1 VLTLVGIG
9 VGGAR
14 GMGAGAREAISSAK
28 AVYMETFTSPVPR
41 EDVEEVRRA
50 AEAGGAAFRL
60 VPRWAVEDG
69 GEILRAAAA
78 GDAALVCY
86 GDPYVAT
93 THTELRARAAAA
105 GTPTRTVHGA
115 SALTGVVGE
124 CGLHQYKVGRTATV
138 TRAEASTPYDVLRE
152 NIDRGCH
159 TVLLLEYDEE
169 GGAFMAPREAL
180 AALLA
185 VEGERRA
192 LALTRETFAVIASR
206 VGRGDQGIAAGSVA
220 HLMGLD
226 VGAPPHSI
234 VVPGALHFT
243 EADAL
248 RALAR
253 CGGEPRGNSEA
264 SRREAHR
271 MLARYVPMVREAM
284 AAARARGADA
294 RVLDC
299 ARDYVAD
306 AEEFL
311 RRGREGQ
318 AILCIGYADGL
329 VDALRIGAGLE
340 RGGAQ
345 GRPRAQA
352 APDGR
357 PAP

>member
-1 VLTLVGIG
+1 MLTLVGMG

-14 GMGAGAREAISSAK
+14 SMGGDAREAIASAGT
-28 AVYMETFTSPVPR
+28 VYMETFTSPVPAG
-41 EDVEEVRRA
+41 DVEEVRRA
-50 AEAGGAAFRL
+50 AEGGGASFRL

-69 GEILRAAAA
+69 GEILRAAAR
-78 GDAALVCY
+78 GDAVLVCY
-86 GDPYVAT
+86 GDPYAAT

-115 SALTGVVGE
+115 SALTAVIGE

-138 TRAEASTPYDVLRE
+138 TRAEASTPYEVLRE
-152 NIDRGCH
+152 NVDRGCH
-159 TVLLLEYDEE
+159 TLLLLEYDEE
-169 GGAFMAPREAL
+169 GGAFMPPQDAL

-185 VEGERRA
+185 VEAERRA
-192 LALTRETFAVIASR
+192 LALTRETFAIVASR

-226 VGAPPHSI
+226 AGEPPHSI

-253 CGGEPRGNSEA
+253 CGGEPRSNSETA
-264 SRREAHR
+264 RREAHR
-271 MLARYVPMVREAM
+271 MVARYVPMVNAAM
-284 AAARARGADA
+284 AEARGRGADA

-311 RRGREGQ
+311 RRGREGL
-318 AILCIGYADGL
+318 AILSIGYADGL
-329 VDALRIGAGLE
+329 VDALRIGEGLE
-340 RGGAQ
+340 RDGA
-345 GRPRAQA
+345 RDAPRA
-352 APDGR
+352 
-357 PAP
+357 

>member
-14 GMGAGAREAISSAK
+14 SMGAGAREAIASAR
-28 AVYMETFTSPVPR
+28 AVYMETFTSPVPAG
-41 EDVEEVRRA
+41 DVEEVRRA
-50 AEAGGAAFRL
+50 AEEGGAAFRA

-69 GEILRAAAA
+69 GEILRAAAS
-78 GDAALVCY
+78 GDVALVCY

-93 THTELRARAAAA
+93 THIELRARAAAA
-105 GTPTRTVHGA
+105 GTPTRSVHGA
-115 SALTGVVGE
+115 SALTSVVGE

-138 TRAEASTPYDVLRE
+138 TRAEASTPYGVLRE
-152 NIDRGCH
+152 NVERGCH
-159 TVLLLEYDEE
+159 TVLLLEYDEDA
-169 GGAFMAPREAL
+169 GAFMAPREAL

-185 VEGERRA
+185 VEGERRE

-206 VGRGDQGIAAGSVA
+206 VGTAGQAIAAGSVD

-226 VGAPPHSI
+226 AGEPPHSI

-253 CGGEPRGNSEA
+253 CEGEPRSNSETA
-264 SRREAHR
+264 RREAHR
-271 MLARYVPMVREAM
+271 MLARYVPMVGAAMREA
-284 AAARARGADA
+284 RERGADE

-340 RGGAQ
+340 RED
-345 GRPRAQA
+345 R
-352 APDGR
+352 APDRG
-357 PAP
+357 